1 MIFWRK
7 YFSKKLMN
15 LSIYMRFIFVKEK
28 ISRKLREDA
37 LKMYSNGVGM
47 RAISRVLNVP
57 LGCSLGLS
65 VMVGGGMRSLLSCG
79 GRLRSWLRV
88 MLLLRWLMRC
98 GLICLRML
106 GLFTSGFS
114 PATFTRSWVGSLSGL
129 LCGR

>member
-65 VMVGGGMRSLLSCG
+65 VMVGGSMRN
-79 GRLRSWLRV
+79 
-88 MLLLRWLMRC
+88 
-98 GLICLRML
+98 
-106 GLFTSGFS
+106 
-114 PATFTRSWVGSLSGL
+114 
-129 LCGR
+129 